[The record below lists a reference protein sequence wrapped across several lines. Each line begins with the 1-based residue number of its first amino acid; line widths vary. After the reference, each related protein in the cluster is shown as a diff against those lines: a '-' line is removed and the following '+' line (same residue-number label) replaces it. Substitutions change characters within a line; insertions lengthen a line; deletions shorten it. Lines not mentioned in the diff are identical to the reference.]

1 MNEPRIRFPVTCPI
15 CGNEQLEEHPV
26 ANVAAALLTRAEPL
40 QLDMRCHDQ
49 RWSAREYELEQIR
62 DYLAALLH
70 THADELHG

>member
-1 MNEPRIRFPVTCPI
+1 
-15 CGNEQLEEHPV
+15 
-26 ANVAAALLTRAEPL
+26 
-40 QLDMRCHDQ
+40 MRCHDQ